1 LIQRELFLPRRSRGI
16 AWVSLSILLR
26 GGQLRLGTG
35 DDKIEAVASLD
46 NGHAAAAVQNSTRDV
61 MWDD

>member
-1 LIQRELFLPRRSRGI
+1 MI
-16 AWVSLSILLR
+16 
-26 GGQLRLGTG
+26 RL
-35 DDKIEAVASLD
+35 KRLQNLD